1 MCQWLFIQG
10 QQQSNM
16 EIKIARA
23 PFAAVII
30 KLLQGPVYAD
40 DKNIWR
46 ELLAWQSA
54 IQEYFGK
61 IGMEL
66 IINEQ
71 DGFARVMQ
79 PETDENDDNPLP
91 RLMKKQSL
99 NYEATLLAVMLREG
113 LEEFDVKSEG
123 TKFYLTQKEIKER
136 IELFYKEQTNKSK
149 LWKDLS
155 KPITS
160 LINIGILKLNRE
172 DAANKDNNQ
181 YEIKRIIKAFISNDK
196 LEEIKNKLSNYVNPV
211 QQ

>member
-1 MCQWLFIQG
+1 
-10 QQQSNM
+10 M
-16 EIKIARA
+16 ETKIPRA

-46 ELLAWQSA
+46 ELQAWSSA

-61 IGMEL
+61 IGMTLE
-66 IINEQ
+66 IAEQ
-71 DGFARVMQ
+71 DGFARIMQ
-79 PETDENDDNPLP
+79 PEAGENDETPLP
-91 RLMKKQSL
+91 RLMRKQSL
-99 NYEATLLAVMLREG
+99 TYEATLLAVILREG
-113 LEEFDVKSEG
+113 LEEIDIKSDG

-136 IELFYKEQTNKSK
+136 IELFYKEQPNKSK

-155 KPITS
+155 RPITS
-160 LINIGILKLNRE
+160 LLNVGILKLNRE

>member
-1 MCQWLFIQG
+1 
-10 QQQSNM
+10 M
-16 EIKIARA
+16 ETKIARA

-46 ELLAWQSA
+46 ELLGWQSA

-91 RLMKKQSL
+91 RLMKKQAL

-113 LEEFDVKSEG
+113 LEEFDVKSDG

-136 IELFYKEQTNKSK
+136 IELFSKEQTNKSK

-172 DAANKDNNQ
+172 DGVNKDNNQ

-211 QQ
+211 H

>member
-1 MCQWLFIQG
+1 
-10 QQQSNM
+10 M
-16 EIKIARA
+16 ELKNARA

-46 ELLAWQSA
+46 ELLGWQSA

-123 TKFYLTQKEIKER
+123 TKLYLTQKEIKER

-149 LWKDLS
+149 LWRDLS
-155 KPITS
+155 KPINS

-172 DAANKDNNQ
+172 DAVNKDNNQ

-196 LEEIKNKLSNYVNPV
+196 LEEIKNKLSNYVNTI

>member
-1 MCQWLFIQG
+1 
-10 QQQSNM
+10 M
-16 EIKIARA
+16 ETKIARA

-30 KLLQGPVYAD
+30 KLLQGPIYAD

-46 ELLAWQSA
+46 ELLSWQSA
-54 IQEYFGK
+54 IQEYYGK

-91 RLMKKQSL
+91 RLMKKQTL
-99 NYEATLLAVMLREG
+99 NYEATLLAVILREG
-113 LEEFDVKSEG
+113 LEEFDVKSDG

-136 IELFYKEQTNKSK
+136 IELFSKEQTNKSK
-149 LWKDLS
+149 LWRDLS

-160 LINIGILKLNRE
+160 LLSIGILKLNRE
-172 DAANKDNNQ
+172 DGVNKDNNQ
-181 YEIKRIIKAFISNDK
+181 YEIKRIIKAFISNYK
-196 LEEIKNKLSNYVNPV
+196 LEEIKNKLSNYVNTV
-211 QQ
+211 QQQ

>member
-1 MCQWLFIQG
+1 
-10 QQQSNM
+10 M
-16 EIKIARA
+16 ETKIARA

-46 ELLAWQSA
+46 ELQAWSSA

-61 IGMEL
+61 IGMTLE
-66 IINEQ
+66 IAEQ
-71 DGFARVMQ
+71 DGFARIMQ
-79 PETDENDDNPLP
+79 PEAGENDETPLP
-91 RLMKKQSL
+91 RLMRKQSL
-99 NYEATLLAVMLREG
+99 TYEATLLAVILREG
-113 LEEFDVKSEG
+113 LEEFDIRSDG

-136 IELFYKEQTNKSK
+136 IELFYKEQSNKSK

-155 KPITS
+155 RPITS
-160 LINIGILKLNRE
+160 LLNIGVLKLNRE

-211 QQ
+211 Q

>member
-1 MCQWLFIQG
+1 
-10 QQQSNM
+10 M
-16 EIKIARA
+16 ETKIARA

-40 DKNIWR
+40 DKNVWR
-46 ELLAWQSA
+46 DLLGWQSA
-54 IQEYFGK
+54 VQEYFGK

-66 IINEQ
+66 IITEQ
-71 DGFARVMQ
+71 DGFARVIQ
-79 PETDENDDNPLP
+79 PEADENDEKPLP
-91 RLMKKQSL
+91 RLMKKQPLS
-99 NYEATLLAVMLREG
+99 YEATLLAVLLREG

-160 LINIGILKLNRE
+160 LLNIGVLKLNRE
-172 DAANKDNNQ
+172 DTVNKDNNQ
-181 YEIKRIIKAFISNDK
+181 YEVKRVIKAFISNEK
-196 LEEIKNKLSNYVNPV
+196 LEEIKEKLTIYVNPL

>member
-1 MCQWLFIQG
+1 
-10 QQQSNM
+10 M

-46 ELLAWQSA
+46 ELQGWQSA

-66 IINEQ
+66 IISEQ

-172 DAANKDNNQ
+172 DSVNKDNNQ

-196 LEEIKNKLSNYVNPV
+196 LEEIKNKLSNYVNTV

>member
-1 MCQWLFIQG
+1 
-10 QQQSNM
+10 M
-16 EIKIARA
+16 EIKTARA

-46 ELLAWQSA
+46 ELLGWQSA

-79 PETDENDDNPLP
+79 PETDENDDHPLP

-172 DAANKDNNQ
+172 DTVNKDNNQ

-196 LEEIKNKLSNYVNPV
+196 LEEIKNKLSNYVNTV

>member
-1 MCQWLFIQG
+1 
-10 QQQSNM
+10 M
-16 EIKIARA
+16 EIKIVRA

-46 ELLAWQSA
+46 ELLGWQSA

-66 IINEQ
+66 IITEQ

-172 DAANKDNNQ
+172 DAVNKDNNQ

-196 LEEIKNKLSNYVNPV
+196 LEEIKNKLSNYVNTV

>member
-1 MCQWLFIQG
+1 
-10 QQQSNM
+10 M
-16 EIKIARA
+16 ETKISRA
-23 PFAAVII
+23 QFAAVVI

-46 ELLAWQSA
+46 ELSAWQSA

-66 IINEQ
+66 IISEQ
-71 DGFARVMQ
+71 DGFARVLQ
-79 PETDENDDNPLP
+79 PEADENDDNPLP

-99 NYEATLLAVMLREG
+99 NYEATLLAVILREG
-113 LEEFDVKSEG
+113 LEENDVKSDG
-123 TKFYLTQKEIKER
+123 RKFYLTQKEIKER
-136 IELFYKEQTNKSK
+136 IELFYKEHNNKSK

-160 LINIGILKLNRE
+160 LLNIGILKLNRE
-172 DAANKDNNQ
+172 DVANKDNNQ

-211 QQ
+211 Q

>member
-1 MCQWLFIQG
+1 
-10 QQQSNM
+10 M
-16 EIKIARA
+16 ETKIPRA

-30 KLLQGPVYAD
+30 KLLQGPIYVD

-46 ELLAWQSA
+46 ELLTWQSA
-54 IQEYFGK
+54 IQEYFAK

-66 IINEQ
+66 IITDQ

-79 PETDENDDNPLP
+79 PETDEFDENPLP
-91 RLMKKQSL
+91 RLMKKQAL

-113 LEEFDVKSEG
+113 LEEFDVKTDG

-149 LWKDLS
+149 LWRDLS
-155 KPITS
+155 KPITDLS
-160 LINIGILKLNRE
+160 KIGVLKLNRE
-172 DAANKDNNQ
+172 DNVNKDNNQ
-181 YEIKRIIKAFISNDK
+181 YEVKRIIKAFISNEK
-196 LEEIKNKLSNYVNPV
+196 LEEIKNKLSNYVNTV